1 MRLTFFVLCFAACG
15 LAAGS
20 AAAQDDT
27 EADPDLPVAA
37 EDSAAEDSAAEDS
50 AAEDEP
56 PPEASASDDPDA
68 TDDEVPVRVETE
80 AEAET
85 EEEGTAEV
93 TAEEADEPDGDA
105 DEADAEP
112 EPEQPTIARREL
124 PDYDGRDEP
133 GASAGEVMLW
143 FPRILFFPVHLI
155 FEYLI
160 RQPLGWLLTT
170 AERENW
176 TALLIDFFTF
186 EERRAGL
193 VPTAFFDFG
202 FQPSVG
208 LFFWHNAPGVAEGN
222 FFRVSAAFGGIDW
235 LRGTISDRIRTS
247 EETEIGLTVDALH
260 RPDFI
265 YQGIGYDTQQAQ
277 RSRYRRDYVE
287 GRLDFRFMPWR
298 ESEVRFRAGVIWN
311 QFSNDGYNY
320 AGNDPSLGEAT
331 SVQGWYD
338 TPPGFEGYTAYRQRL
353 DVVIDTREPRPAP
366 GHGVRVEGYTGLGFD
381 LENPVDRRWIQYG
394 GAVGGFLDV
403 GANRIFGLYGIVRFA
418 DPLGSAPVPFLE
430 QVNLGGD
437 PMVMSGFLQNQLVDR
452 SAAVAVLEYR
462 YPIWVWLDGS
472 LHFSVGNVFE
482 EHLSNF
488 DMERLRMSFGF
499 GLRSIGDRDQS
510 FNLLLAF
517 GSEPFDMGAQ
527 ITSVRLV
534 VGSQQ
539 GF

>member
-1 MRLTFFVLCFAACG
+1 MRLSFFVLCFAACG

-27 EADPDLPVAA
+27 EADPDLPV
-37 EDSAAEDSAAEDS
+37 AAEDS

-202 FQPSVG
+202 FQ
-208 LFFWHNAPGVAEGN
+208 L
-222 FFRVSAAFGGIDW
+222 
-235 LRGTISDRIRTS
+235 
-247 EETEIGLTVDALH
+247 
-260 RPDFI
+260 
-265 YQGIGYDTQQAQ
+265 
-277 RSRYRRDYVE
+277 
-287 GRLDFRFMPWR
+287 
-298 ESEVRFRAGVIWN
+298 
-311 QFSNDGYNY
+311 
-320 AGNDPSLGEAT
+320 
-331 SVQGWYD
+331 
-338 TPPGFEGYTAYRQRL
+338 
-353 DVVIDTREPRPAP
+353 
-366 GHGVRVEGYTGLGFD
+366 
-381 LENPVDRRWIQYG
+381 
-394 GAVGGFLDV
+394 
-403 GANRIFGLYGIVRFA
+403 
-418 DPLGSAPVPFLE
+418 
-430 QVNLGGD
+430 
-437 PMVMSGFLQNQLVDR
+437 
-452 SAAVAVLEYR
+452 
-462 YPIWVWLDGS
+462 
-472 LHFSVGNVFE
+472 
-482 EHLSNF
+482 
-488 DMERLRMSFGF
+488 
-499 GLRSIGDRDQS
+499 
-510 FNLLLAF
+510 
-517 GSEPFDMGAQ
+517 
-527 ITSVRLV
+527 
-534 VGSQQ
+534 
-539 GF
+539 